1 MNLQMEAELVL
12 PTVREGDQL
21 NLSRTEQ
28 NLHVYGQELFC
39 VAVTVL
45 TIYRVVKWLPESD
58 NLVECPLDKA

>member
-1 MNLQMEAELVL
+1 MNRQMEAELVL
-12 PTVREGDQL
+12 STVEGDQL

-39 VAVTVL
+39 IAVTVF

>member
-1 MNLQMEAELVL
+1 MNRQMEAELVL
-12 PTVREGDQL
+12 STVKEGDQL
-21 NLSRTEQ
+21 NLSSTEQ

-39 VAVTVL
+39 ITVTVF